1 MKGIIILLIVI
12 ISTSSQNIES
22 FEEAT
27 NLLNANIDLEISE
40 LFELFI
46 KVYKKTYTSKSAEG
60 ELRFKIFNQTCDR
73 IKKFN
78 QKTDKTF
85 ELGINKFSDLSE
97 NEIKSKYLDFS
108 IAEKIA
114 KFKQSYSSDLEY
126 FLKNDD
132 KINYIPI
139 DWRIK
144 NLFNDARDQG
154 DCGACWAFAV
164 TGAME
169 AHFSL
174 KQKNKNEFLSVQQL
188 VDCDPTDKGCKG
200 GWPSIAFNY
209 IVKNGLVSEKA
220 YPYTAKTST
229 CKSDVISREK
239 KYKISKFDSCEE
251 DECNKNNFYF
261 NLLNKGPFAV
271 VIDAYNTEFFNYK
284 SGIYNQSCAEP
295 NHAIILVG
303 YGIDKQSGEDYWIIR
318 NSWTNTWGMNGY
330 GYVKND
336 LDNYFSCNIN
346 RYAFQ
351 PVVIINDN

>member
-209 IVKNGLVSEKA
+209 IGVT
-220 YPYTAKTST
+220 Y
-229 CKSDVISREK
+229 
-239 KYKISKFDSCEE
+239 
-251 DECNKNNFYF
+251 
-261 NLLNKGPFAV
+261 
-271 VIDAYNTEFFNYK
+271 
-284 SGIYNQSCAEP
+284 
-295 NHAIILVG
+295 
-303 YGIDKQSGEDYWIIR
+303 
-318 NSWTNTWGMNGY
+318 
-330 GYVKND
+330 
-336 LDNYFSCNIN
+336 
-346 RYAFQ
+346 
-351 PVVIINDN
+351 

>member
-1 MKGIIILLIVI
+1 MW
-12 ISTSSQNIES
+12 
-22 FEEAT
+22 A
-27 NLLNANIDLEISE
+27 
-40 LFELFI
+40 
-46 KVYKKTYTSKSAEG
+46 
-60 ELRFKIFNQTCDR
+60 RIFNQTCDR

-239 KYKISKFDSCEE
+239 KYKIS
-251 DECNKNNFYF
+251 
-261 NLLNKGPFAV
+261 
-271 VIDAYNTEFFNYK
+271 I
-284 SGIYNQSCAEP
+284 
-295 NHAIILVG
+295 
-303 YGIDKQSGEDYWIIR
+303 
-318 NSWTNTWGMNGY
+318 
-330 GYVKND
+330 
-336 LDNYFSCNIN
+336 
-346 RYAFQ
+346 
-351 PVVIINDN
+351 